1 MEAKEPKKN
10 KIDELIEHG
19 KAKGVLTYKEV
30 MDALNETDMDSDQ
43 IEKLYDK
50 FESMNID
57 VVDEELEVPENI
69 NEEIAEIENDASLG
83 EGISIDDPVRMYLKE
98 IGKGKNAVFCA
109 KEISHLSYLW
119 LKHNR
124 PSQM

>member
-50 FESMNID
+50 
-57 VVDEELEVPENI
+57 L
-69 NEEIAEIENDASLG
+69 SL
-83 EGISIDDPVRMYLKE
+83 IHI
-98 IGKGKNAVFCA
+98 
-109 KEISHLSYLW
+109 
-119 LKHNR
+119 
-124 PSQM
+124 

>member
-69 NEEIAEIENDASLG
+69 NEEIATKVDRKS
-83 EGISIDDPVRMYLKE
+83 V
-98 IGKGKNAVFCA
+98 V
-109 KEISHLSYLW
+109 
-119 LKHNR
+119 
-124 PSQM
+124 